1 MTISTANTPTVG
13 LLLIGRKRP
22 GFDPAWGKQIEQ
34 AALAALSQMG
44 LPLARHANIVNDD
57 ASLRLALAE
66 LQIAG
71 AAALIVM
78 QPTMGD
84 GRLSPII
91 AQIWGRPVVIWATP
105 ERPEGGKVSA
115 CSLVGSQVFA
125 ANLRQLGF
133 GFELVYGDPADR
145 NTQAQLERAIRLT
158 AAAGSLRRCKLG
170 LVGYHAPGF
179 IDIHADPAAI
189 MSHLGVAMHHFGI
202 QEFVDLYEAA
212 DDAAVN
218 ADLARVAALKY
229 QKDDK
234 LVDAD
239 LIPNTRYYLAIK
251 KLADEQN
258 LDALALRC
266 WPELPN
272 RIGHWPY
279 LAMSR
284 LTDEQRIVAL
294 EGDADGALLGLLGK
308 LLGLGP
314 GYLTDWLEHSDDS
327 IMLWHPGHAP
337 RAVCDPDSIRL
348 SRHFNDNKPLVLDAD
363 LKTQAPITLARL
375 WRCDNQYHLT
385 SFNAR
390 TINPAGRKHWH
401 GCSGLAAP
409 DAPGIHVPTLLDDLL
424 HAGMPHHLTLFPGH
438 QTETLRRLARLLKL
452 HWVAAD

>member
-1 MTISTANTPTVG
+1 MTTLNANTPTVG
-13 LLLIGRKRP
+13 LLIIGRKRP
-22 GFDPAWGKQIEQ
+22 GFDPQWGKLMEQ
-34 AALAALSQMG
+34 AALATLSKLG
-44 LPLARHANIVNDD
+44 LPLVRHANIVNDD
-57 ASLRLALAE
+57 DSLRIALAE
-66 LQIAG
+66 LQAAG
-71 AAALIVM
+71 AAALVVM

-91 AQIWGRPVVIWATP
+91 AQLWARPVVLWATP

-115 CSLVGSQVFA
+115 CSLVAAQVFA

-133 GFELVYGDPADR
+133 GFELVYGDPSDAAV
-145 NTQAQLERAIRLT
+145 QIQLKRAIHLT
-158 AAAGSLRRCKLG
+158 AAAGLIRRCKLG

-179 IDIHADPAAI
+179 IDMHVDPASI
-189 MSHLGVAMHHFGI
+189 MAQFGVAMHHLGI
-202 QEFVDLYEAA
+202 QEFMDLYEAQ
-212 DDAAVN
+212 DEAAVHD
-218 ADLARVAALKY
+218 DLGKVAALKLPR
-229 QKDDK
+229 DDK

-239 LIPNTRYYLAIK
+239 LLPNCRYYLAMKRIM
-251 KLADEQN
+251 DEQH

-284 LTDEQRIVAL
+284 LTDEHRVVAL

-314 GYLTDWLEHSDDS
+314 GYLTDWLEHTDDS

-337 RAVCDPDSIRL
+337 RSLCDPDSIRL
-348 SRHFNDNKPLVLDAD
+348 SRHFNDNKPLVLDAE
-363 LKTQAPITLARL
+363 LQSEIPITLSRL

-385 SFNAR
+385 AFNAR
-390 TINPAGRKHWH
+390 TINPTDRKHWH
-401 GCSGLAAP
+401 GASGLACL
-409 DAPGIHVPTLLDDLL
+409 DTHVPTLLDNML

-438 QTETLRRLARLLKL
+438 HTESLRRLARQLKL
-452 HWVAAD
+452 NWVAAD